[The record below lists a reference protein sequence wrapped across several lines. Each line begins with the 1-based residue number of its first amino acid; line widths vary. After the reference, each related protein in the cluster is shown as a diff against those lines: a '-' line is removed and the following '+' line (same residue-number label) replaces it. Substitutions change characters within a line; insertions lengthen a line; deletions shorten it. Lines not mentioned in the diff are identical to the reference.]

1 MYGGIEMNK
10 KLYDKMSVWLA
21 DDEDSGT
28 MMADWE
34 EKLDYDTLKDHM
46 LDRAFSIIQE
56 AIDLHN
62 KEEEAEAKLQQD
74 IDFIA
79 DLEVHG

>member
-1 MYGGIEMNK
+1 MNK
-10 KLYDKMSVWLA
+10 KLYNKMSVWLE
-21 DDEDSGT
+21 DDKDSET

-46 LDRAFSIIQE
+46 LDRAYTIMQE
-56 AIDLHN
+56 AIALHN

>member
-1 MYGGIEMNK
+1 MNK
-10 KLYDKMSVWLA
+10 KLYDKISVWLA
-21 DDEDSGT
+21 DDDDSTT
-28 MMADWE
+28 MMEDWE

-46 LDRAFSIIQE
+46 LDRAH
-56 AIDLHN
+56 AIMTELYETYN
-62 KEEEAEAKLQQD
+62 KEQEAEAKLQQD

>member
-1 MYGGIEMNK
+1 MNK
-10 KLYDKMSVWLA
+10 KLYNKMSVWLE
-21 DDEDSGT
+21 DDKDSET
-28 MMADWE
+28 MMEDWE

-46 LDRAFSIIQE
+46 LDRAYTIMQE
-56 AIDLHN
+56 AIALHN

-79 DLEVHG
+79 DLEAHG

>member
-1 MYGGIEMNK
+1 MNK
-10 KLYDKMSVWLA
+10 KLYDKISVWLA
-21 DDEDSGT
+21 DDDDSET
-28 MMADWE
+28 MMEDWE

-46 LDRAFSIIQE
+46 LDRAHTIMTE
-56 AIDLHN
+56 LYETYN
-62 KEEEAEAKLQQD
+62 KEQEAEAKLQQD

>member
-1 MYGGIEMNK
+1 MNK

-21 DDEDSGT
+21 DDDDSET
-28 MMADWE
+28 MMEDWE

-46 LDRAFSIIQE
+46 LDRAYTIMQE
-56 AIDLHN
+56 AVETYN
-62 KEEEAEAKLQQD
+62 KEQEDEAKLQQD

>member
-1 MYGGIEMNK
+1 MNK
-10 KLYDKMSVWLA
+10 KLYNKMSVWLE
-21 DDEDSGT
+21 DDKDSET
-28 MMADWE
+28 MMEDWE

-46 LDRAFSIIQE
+46 LDRAYIIMQE
-56 AIDLHN
+56 AIALHN

>member
-1 MYGGIEMNK
+1 MNK
-10 KLYDKMSVWLA
+10 KLYNKMSVWLE
-21 DDEDSGT
+21 DDKDSET
-28 MMADWE
+28 MMEDWE

-46 LDRAFSIIQE
+46 LDRAYTIMQE
-56 AIDLHN
+56 AIALHN

>member
-1 MYGGIEMNK
+1 MNK
-10 KLYDKMSVWLA
+10 KLYDKISVWLA
-21 DDEDSGT
+21 DDDDSET
-28 MMADWE
+28 MMEDWE

-46 LDRAFSIIQE
+46 LDRAY
-56 AIDLHN
+56 AIMTELYETYN

>member
-1 MYGGIEMNK
+1 
-10 KLYDKMSVWLA
+10 
-21 DDEDSGT
+21 
-28 MMADWE
+28 MMEDWE

-46 LDRAFSIIQE
+46 LDRAYTIMQE
-56 AIDLHN
+56 AIALHN

>member
-1 MYGGIEMNK
+1 MNK
-10 KLYDKMSVWLA
+10 KLYDKISVWLA
-21 DDEDSGT
+21 DDDDSET
-28 MMADWE
+28 MMEDWE

-46 LDRAFSIIQE
+46 LDRSH
-56 AIDLHN
+56 AIMTELYETYN
-62 KEEEAEAKLQQD
+62 KEQEAEAKLQQD